1 MNETLFQAAAL
12 IVPLVIA
19 IVFHEVAHGWTA
31 RALGDPTAAQ
41 MKRLSLN
48 PFRHVDPVG
57 TILVPGALAL
67 AKGPIMGWAKP
78 VPVVKSRLRNPR
90 FGMMAVAAAGPG
102 SNLVLAAV
110 GAILLGLVMGGYQ
123 ALQEPSLVA
132 RFVAL
137 NLFNFITINVF
148 LALFN
153 LLPIPPFDGSHI
165 VEGLLPERAA
175 AQYERLRPL
184 GFPIILLLIV
194 VLPWLVPG
202 FDPVGKLVV
211 PPVQWLTGKYM
222 ALAAVFAGG

>member
-48 PFRHVDPVG
+48 PLRHVDPFG
-57 TILVPGALAL
+57 TVILPGLL
-67 AKGPIMGWAKP
+67 KLTGLPVFGWAKP
-78 VPVVKSRLRNPR
+78 VPVVKERLRNPR
-90 FGMMAVAAAGPG
+90 RDMMIVAAAGPG
-102 SNLVLAAV
+102 SNFVLAAI
-110 GAILLGLVMGGYQ
+110 GAVLLGLLLGSYQ

-137 NLFNFITINVF
+137 NLVNFITINVF

-153 LLPIPPFDGSHI
+153 LLPIPPFDGGHI
-165 VEGLLPERAA
+165 VEGLLPP
-175 AQYERLRPL
+175 RLARKWAGMHTKAL
-184 GFPIILLLIV
+184 LIMILLLV
-194 VLPWLVPG
+194 VLPWLSPSLNV
-202 FDPVGKLVV
+202 VSWLVV
-211 PPVQWLTGKYM
+211 PPVEWVIGKYM